1 MTITVAWN
9 GGQNVVMFQPGAKI
23 LACLVAIF
31 TFGMLVVGGAAV
43 ALFAG
48 AGYVVLTLITLIL
61 HMLSAIALS
70 TVFVQLTGLLLLV
83 SLLMFLIGV
92 FLRYLDGSW
101 RQAHSQ
107 STTHSGRV
115 L

>member
-23 LACLVAIF
+23 LAYLIAIF
-31 TFGMLVVGGAAV
+31 TFGILMVGSAAV
-43 ALFAG
+43 VLFAG
-48 AGYVVLTLITLIL
+48 TGYVVVTLVTLALHILT
-61 HMLSAIALS
+61 AIALDLM
-70 TVFVQLTGLLLLV
+70 FVHLTGLLLV
-83 SLLMFLIGV
+83 ASLLIFLIGV
-92 FLRYLDGSW
+92 FPRYLATSW
-101 RQAHSQ
+101 RQARSQ